1 MEEIWR
7 DIDGYNSLYEISNLG
22 NIKSKKRKI
31 NNRYYGGKILVPI
44 QRNKKYFVVNLYKN
58 NKSKSYLVHR
68 LVAQTFLENPN
79 NLPQVNH
86 KDENKDN
93 NCVNNLEWCSSKYN
107 INYGTRNK
115 KISKRV
121 NQYDINGNFIK
132 NWESISS
139 IYKNLKISRS
149 NILNCCKGIYKQAG
163 GYVWKFD

>member
-7 DIDGYNSLYEISNLG
+7 EIDGYNGLYEISNLG

-44 QRNKKYFVVNLYKN
+44 QRNKK
-58 NKSKSYLVHR
+58 
-68 LVAQTFLENPN
+68 
-79 NLPQVNH
+79 
-86 KDENKDN
+86 
-93 NCVNNLEWCSSKYN
+93 
-107 INYGTRNK
+107 
-115 KISKRV
+115 ISKKV

-149 NILNCCKGIYKQAG
+149 NILNCCKGVYKQAG
-163 GYVWKFD
+163 GFIWRFDNEL